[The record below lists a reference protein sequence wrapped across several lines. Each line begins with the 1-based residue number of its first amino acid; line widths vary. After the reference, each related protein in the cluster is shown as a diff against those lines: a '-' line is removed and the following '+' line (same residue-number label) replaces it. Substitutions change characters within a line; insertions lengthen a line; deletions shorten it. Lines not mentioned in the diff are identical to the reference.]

1 MKTILLILTIILIF
15 YLAAKIIEFRD
26 RKRHKLIAQEFG
38 PRVDVLLTEISN
50 TDINFLKFQLDSIKK
65 IFMDHL
71 VILEDDDGNILN
83 LCPKCGDTLTVRQTR
98 YYGKILGCPNYP
110 NCRHLVRVDSLDPNI
125 FHSLIIRN
133 FNKE

>member
-15 YLAAKIIEFRD
+15 YLTAKIIEFRD
-26 RKRHKLIAQEFG
+26 RKRHKLIAEEFG
-38 PRVDVLLTEISN
+38 PKVDALLIDISH
-50 TDINFLKFQLDSIKK
+50 TDIIFLKSQLESIKRE
-65 IFMDHL
+65 FMDHL
-71 VILEDDDGNILN
+71 VILEDYDGNILN

-125 FHSLIIRN
+125 FHLLKVRS
-133 FNKE
+133 FNEG